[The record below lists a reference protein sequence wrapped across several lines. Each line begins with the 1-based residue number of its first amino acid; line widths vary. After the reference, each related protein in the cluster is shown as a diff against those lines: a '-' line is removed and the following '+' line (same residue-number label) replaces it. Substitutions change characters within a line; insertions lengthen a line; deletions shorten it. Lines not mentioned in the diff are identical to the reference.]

1 MKSGAKQIL
10 GKTIRAI
17 YIKRRTTSES
27 YAEAQL
33 FLAFTDGSWYEF
45 YTDDGGGI
53 YNTSGATLPGSI
65 EPIGYMSDGYEVVW
79 QAQLDG
85 SEPSGSSGG
94 S

>member
-10 GKTIRAI
+10 GRTIRAI
-17 YIKRRTTSES
+17 YIKRRTTSKS
-27 YAEAQL
+27 YAESQL

-45 YTDDGGGI
+45 YTDDRGNI
-53 YNTSGATLPGSI
+53 HNTSGATMPGSM
-65 EPIGYMSDGYEVVW
+65 EPIEYMSDGYEVVW

-85 SEPSGSSGG
+85 SESGSSSSG